1 MAIKAIA
8 PLPVK
13 PRPSRSKAAKA
24 AALAAL
30 AKTAEPKEK
39 RPTKPKVAV
48 VHDDAQP
55 RGTQP
60 HLKSAGIDVP
70 ERFNSRDVKI
80 GWRPYQLR
88 FINDPAKR
96 RVWVKAAQIGG
107 STALAS
113 WALGRCLNRE
123 KHLVVIL
130 SASDRQAQE
139 LAKKAQRFVTEIAGV
154 EASYQDGFFA
164 QTDILQHSI
173 GFPNGSRIIAIPGR
187 PETARGYTGD
197 IILDEFAHHQQ
208 PEEIFTA
215 AYRQV
220 TLGDFAMLIAS
231 TPNGQQ
237 GKFYKMAHDLGLD
250 LGTAPP
256 AQPTKVGSWSGHWTD
271 INLAVQEGLQV
282 DPDAIRDGCDAMTWS
297 QEYLCVFL
305 SESELWITPEM
316 VDAAV
321 SADAHGGPPALYR
334 SNLYAGWDVAR
345 SQNKSVIWFDEIMGD
360 VSICRGIVDLVGM
373 PTPTQIVQA
382 QQWLPQ
388 IARMN
393 IDKTGMGLVIAETL
407 EMAYPGKCAGVQF
420 TAATKEAMAV
430 QMRLRLE
437 QRKKRIPNDDMVRR
451 SFLALRRSVNK
462 VSQARFDSD
471 SDEKYGHCYD
481 EQTDL
486 LTMDGWRRFSDLT
499 KRDRVATLKDGEL
512 QFAHPTEIQ
521 RHHISGQMVRVA
533 NKQIDLLVTPNHK
546 MYVRAPGAGVAFHK
560 VEAVDLVGSHTRFEY
575 KKDAE
580 WAGRAARTIK
590 FAGKSIEAH
599 AFMRFMGLFISEGF
613 TSTDNRTAI
622 TQKAIQKDS
631 FIMSCLDAM
640 PWKFHVEPGEDGR
653 ADSARTK
660 VVALHRCLALLG
672 KAWEKRIPRL
682 LFGYSRE
689 LLMSLFAGLM
699 HGDGSRRSDGSPA
712 AYHTSS
718 PGLAD
723 DVQELLLRL
732 GLAGLISVHKVSK
745 KSKNKRPM
753 YYVSVNSTRLTP
765 QSNKRSSDH
774 RIESYNGMVG
784 CCTVPGGLL
793 FVRRNGKCCWSGNS
807 DHFWAAAL
815 AEAAAERAIGA
826 SSHGGTSGIRF
837 DQQGSSSSPFANF
850 TKKVL

>member
-1 MAIKAIA
+1 MAFKAIKPILRPRKEKGA
-8 PLPVK
+8 K
-13 PRPSRSKAAKA
+13 PAKA
-24 AALAAL
+24 APTPPVPANPPTSSAKPTHPS
-30 AKTAEPKEK
+30 AKTA
-39 RPTKPKVAV
+39 VA
-48 VHDDAQP
+48 
-55 RGTQP
+55 
-60 HLKSAGIDVP
+60 HLKSAGLAVGGD
-70 ERFNSRDVKI
+70 RFKASDIKI

-88 FINDPAKR
+88 YINDPAKR

-237 GKFYKMAHDLGLD
+237 GKFYKQAHDLGLD

-256 AQPTKVGSWSGHWTD
+256 GQPTKVGTWSGHWTD
-271 INLAVQEGLQV
+271 INLAAAEGLVV
-282 DPDAIRDGCDAMTWS
+282 DVDAIRDGCDAITWS

-382 QQWLPQ
+382 QQWMPQ

-393 IDKTGMGLVIAETL
+393 IDKTGMGLVIAEML

-451 SFLALRRSVNK
+451 SFLSLRRSVNK
-462 VSQARFDSD
+462 VSQARFDAD
-471 SDEKYGHCYD
+471 SDDKYGH
-481 EQTDL
+481 
-486 LTMDGWRRFSDLT
+486 
-499 KRDRVATLKDGEL
+499 A
-512 QFAHPTEIQ
+512 
-521 RHHISGQMVRVA
+521 
-533 NKQIDLLVTPNHK
+533 
-546 MYVRAPGAGVAFHK
+546 
-560 VEAVDLVGSHTRFEY
+560 
-575 KKDAE
+575 
-580 WAGRAARTIK
+580 
-590 FAGKSIEAH
+590 
-599 AFMRFMGLFISEGF
+599 
-613 TSTDNRTAI
+613 
-622 TQKAIQKDS
+622 
-631 FIMSCLDAM
+631 
-640 PWKFHVEPGEDGR
+640 
-653 ADSARTK
+653 
-660 VVALHRCLALLG
+660 
-672 KAWEKRIPRL
+672 
-682 LFGYSRE
+682 
-689 LLMSLFAGLM
+689 
-699 HGDGSRRSDGSPA
+699 
-712 AYHTSS
+712 
-718 PGLAD
+718 
-723 DVQELLLRL
+723 
-732 GLAGLISVHKVSK
+732 
-745 KSKNKRPM
+745 
-753 YYVSVNSTRLTP
+753 
-765 QSNKRSSDH
+765 
-774 RIESYNGMVG
+774 
-784 CCTVPGGLL
+784 
-793 FVRRNGKCCWSGNS
+793 
-807 DHFWAAAL
+807 DHFWASAL
-815 AEAAAERAIGA
+815 AEMAAERAIGLSSQGA
-826 SSHGGTSGIRF
+826 SGGIRF
-837 DQQGSSSSPFANF
+837 DQKGSSNSPFANF
-850 TKKVL
+850 QKKIL